1 LGRRRN
7 DRCYR
12 VRGGLEFLGDDEE
25 PLCHSMRTEAE
36 VYRFTWRSG
45 FDGDAAVRIG
55 RQDDQ
60 ITLHW
65 TYRWY
70 TLRGEKRP
78 VVPLSLAASV
88 RLRIGASYPGL
99 SPIDARRGGALVNY
113 YRLGWRLSW

>member
-7 DRCYR
+7 DRCCR

-55 RQDDQ
+55 RQGDQ

-65 TYRWY
+65 IYRWY
-70 TLRGEKRP
+70 TLRCVFRSN
-78 VVPLSLAASV
+78 VITDS
-88 RLRIGASYPGL
+88 
-99 SPIDARRGGALVNY
+99 GG
-113 YRLGWRLSW
+113 R

>member
-25 PLCHSMRTEAE
+25 PLCHSMRTEAQ

-45 FDGDAAVRIG
+45 FDGGAAVRIG
-55 RQDDQ
+55 RQGDQ

-65 TYRWY
+65 IYRWY
-70 TLRGEKRP
+70 GRIN
-78 VVPLSLAASV
+78 SLFGRSGKFLV
-88 RLRIGASYPGL
+88 
-99 SPIDARRGGALVNY
+99 SPCHLA
-113 YRLGWRLSW
+113 